1 MFFLLVAVVLIF
13 LFWPKQAAQRPA
25 VAPMELAPPVVIA
38 PPKPD
43 AVSALQR
50 VKSELVRRGAYG
62 DEQKNAISIL
72 TVALVSGDVE

>member
-1 MFFLLVAVVLIF
+1 MFFLLVAIVLIF
-13 LFWPKQAAQRPA
+13 LFWPKQAAQRPV

-43 AVSALQR
+43 AVAALQQ
-50 VKSELVRRGAYG
+50 VKTNLIRRGLYR
-62 DEQKNAISIL
+62 DEEKNAVSIL